1 MLHWLES
8 GLQGLRSAQ
17 KCFVQ
22 TTIHCVTS
30 GPFYAAPSGRLPGF
44 PQRRISLHS
53 GIWER
58 MGIMSRKPDY
68 LTLCPQAHRPGR
80 AMASTW
86 QCTDTTHR
94 FRPMRRTWKPRMAFL
109 KSAHSA
115 GRNSR
120 RARSSRKSIA
130 VWSARKPTPREPLKG
145 DTVTGKR
152 RLTRDKEMGR

>member
-22 TTIHCVTS
+22 TTIHCVTP
-30 GPFYAAPSGRLPGF
+30 GPFYAASSGRLPGF

-68 LTLCPQAHRPGR
+68 LTLCSIAAQKAGTSYGKY
-80 AMASTW
+80 MA
-86 QCTDTTHR
+86 TDTTR
-94 FRPMRRTWKPRMAFL
+94 QFRPMWRTWKPHRAFL

-120 RARSSRKSIA
+120 RARSGRKSIA
-130 VWSARKPTPREPLKG
+130 AGNARKPTLREQLKG

-152 RLTRDKEMGR
+152 KEVARCEHCA